1 MTPTMVLKCRVDQA
15 MKRNAAGG
23 LGTEDSD
30 SRKNLMHADHPSAN
44 YRHETEDDAAQLL
57 LSMSDIVTKEIKN
70 NAFAFDDEGDHYSRD
85 DSSRC
90 SHDTHEDEHWLLTPR
105 DRNQSPSHQD
115 TEEFNWT
122 RVRTVSIDSPLHSS
136 LLTPRSMDEDLQKY
150 CSVPLVRPVLI
161 SPLSTP
167 IGRGRPLRRASLK
180 FAQKIKQEHIKLP
193 KLPQL
198 PPVTVD
204 VNEYKKKAQQSSLV
218 KGLKIQTI
226 GRKKFSWKNYPE
238 LEAFLIA
245 NREEYLRHSALNY
258 TVQQKQYN
266 NRLTEQ
272 LLELAAEHG
281 YIFDDIEFNF
291 VTVRDRIR
299 CYFKSYVQSA
309 KKRGITV
316 GYAARKAGLLSE
328 DDLRVEDEGEIIVP
342 DNL

>member
-15 MKRNAAGG
+15 MKLEAAGG
-23 LGTEDSD
+23 LGTEESY
-30 SRKNLMHADHPSAN
+30 SRRNLMNADHGTVT
-44 YRHETEDDAAQLL
+44 YRHETEDDAVQLL

-90 SHDTHEDEHWLLTPR
+90 SNDTNEEEHLLLTPR
-105 DRNQSPSHQD
+105 EMNQSPSHHD

-122 RVRTVSIDSPLHSS
+122 RVRTVSIDSPLHSC
-136 LLTPRSMDEDLQKY
+136 LLTPRPMDEDLQKH
-150 CSVPLVRPVLI
+150 CSLPLIRPVLI
-161 SPLSTP
+161 SPQSTP

-180 FAQKIKQEHIKLP
+180 FAQKVKQEHIKLP

-198 PPVTVD
+198 PPVT
-204 VNEYKKKAQQSSLV
+204 
-218 KGLKIQTI
+218 
-226 GRKKFSWKNYPE
+226 FSWKNYPE

-272 LLELAAEHG
+272 LL
-281 YIFDDIEFNF
+281 
-291 VTVRDRIR
+291 
-299 CYFKSYVQSA
+299 
-309 KKRGITV
+309 
-316 GYAARKAGLLSE
+316 
-328 DDLRVEDEGEIIVP
+328 
-342 DNL
+342 